1 MLIILNISIKLTKD
15 KDYNNI
21 KKVGG
26 KIMSTNGIELTK
38 LPLLLAKAN
47 KQQKGLAETLK
58 EIFEIVSQT
67 WKNSIDAIEGSTDD
81 YITITTEEGN
91 EIKVSYL
98 ELSLI
103 GTIVHDEI
111 FLGMDVHEIITELSN
126 IETIKL
132 FVMGKEV
139 EKTIP
144 LDETARITSVER

>member
-1 MLIILNISIKLTKD
+1 MTKD

-26 KIMSTNGIELTK
+26 KIVSTNGIELTK
-38 LPLLLAKAN
+38 LPLLIAKAN
-47 KQQKGLAETLK
+47 KQQKELAETLK

-67 WKNSIDAIEGSTDD
+67 WKNSIDTIGSTDD
-81 YITITTEEGN
+81 YITITTEEEG
-91 EIKVSYL
+91 EIKVSHL

-111 FLGMDVHEIITELSN
+111 FLGMDIQKIIAELSD

-132 FVMGKEV
+132 FVMGQEV

-144 LDETARITSVER
+144 LNETTQITSVEQ

>member
-26 KIMSTNGIELTK
+26 KIVSTNGIELTK
-38 LPLLLAKAN
+38 IPLLIAKAN
-47 KQQKGLAETLK
+47 KQQKELAETLI
-58 EIFEIVSQT
+58 ELFEIVSQT
-67 WKNSIDAIEGSTDD
+67 WKNSIDAIEDSTDD
-81 YITITTEEGN
+81 YITITTEEGG

-132 FVMGKEV
+132 FVIGEEV